1 MPTFFDV
8 AVGDLRVHGA
18 LVTAD
23 TQTGRAT
30 AIERV
35 AVAIPEAAAKPAPG
49 ASETPEPPEAAGDL
63 ECP

>member
-1 MPTFFDV
+1 
-8 AVGDLRVHGA
+8 
-18 LVTAD
+18 VTAD

-35 AVAIPEAAAKPAPG
+35 AVPVPEAAAKPAPG
-49 ASETPEPPEAAGDL
+49 TPETPEPPEAAGDM